1 MGYETFIPSI
11 PVIISYLVTYTCYK
25 KNIIKKRVH
34 ISIWN
39 LAILLTFLVSGLGGF
54 FLVILMDLGLTSPVN
69 GQLLYWH
76 VEFGITMIFVGLF
89 HIHTYWNS
97 TKKMLNLNV
106 GV

>member
-1 MGYETFIPSI
+1 MGYETLIPSI
-11 PVIISYLVTYTCYK
+11 PIIIGYLVTYTGYK
-25 KNIIKKRVH
+25 KNLLKKRTH

-54 FLVILMDLGLTSPVN
+54 FLVILMDLGLSSPVN

-97 TKKMLNLNV
+97 TKKC
-106 GV
+106 